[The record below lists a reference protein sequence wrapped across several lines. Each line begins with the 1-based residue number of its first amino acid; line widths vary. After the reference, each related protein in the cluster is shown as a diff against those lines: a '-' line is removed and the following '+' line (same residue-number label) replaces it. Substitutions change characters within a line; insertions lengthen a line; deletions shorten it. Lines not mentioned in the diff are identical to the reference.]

1 MKIMSYVQRF
11 IAWCIGVIILIAAVT
26 LGIFALTHPDMT
38 ARFLTSVIGVLAA
51 AGKGAADI
59 VIAVVNY
66 IGGLFS

>member
-1 MKIMSYVQRF
+1 MSYVQRF

-26 LGIFALTHPDMT
+26 LGIFALTHPGT
-38 ARFLTSVIGVLAA
+38 TSHIITTVVGALVA

-59 VIAVVNY
+59 VITVVNF